1 MSLQILDGF
10 ITDAASIDYGYVS
23 VEYTD
28 PDGGTEQ
35 TVFVY
40 LPAVM
45 YSALSE
51 GEQILF
57 ALDPQGNHHNW
68 GIFIN
73 YYEST
78 PTFIA
83 DLPAPALENH
93 THKLFSNSTLGKM
106 LPNITDPNMKQDM
119 INQTTGEVTK

>member
-1 MSLQILDGF
+1 MALQIVDGF
-10 ITDAASIDYGYVS
+10 ITDAASTDYGYVS

-28 PDGGTEQ
+28 PDSGTSQ
-35 TVFVY
+35 TAFVY

-45 YSALSE
+45 YGVVSE

-57 ALDPQGNHHNW
+57 AIDPQGNHHNW

-78 PTFIA
+78 PTFIE
-83 DLPAPALENH
+83 DLPAPTLQEH
-93 THKLFSNSTLGKM
+93 THKLFSQPTLSKM
-106 LPNITDPNMKQDM
+106 LPNITDPKMKQDM
-119 INQTTGEVTK
+119 IDQTTGEVIK

>member
-1 MSLQILDGF
+1 MALQILDGF
-10 ITDAASIDYGYVS
+10 ITDAASMDYGYVS

-28 PDGGTEQ
+28 PDGGTSQ
-35 TVFVY
+35 TAFVY

-57 ALDPQGNHHNW
+57 AIDPQGNHHNW

-78 PTFIA
+78 PTIL
-83 DLPAPALENH
+83 DELPAPPLQEH
-93 THKLFSNSTLGKM
+93 THKLFSQPTLSKM
-106 LPNITDPNMKQDM
+106 LPNITDPKMKQDM
-119 INQTTGEVTK
+119 IDQTTGEVIK

>member
-1 MSLQILDGF
+1 MALQILDGF
-10 ITDAASIDYGYVS
+10 ITDAASADYGYVS

-28 PDGGTEQ
+28 PDSDTSKNA
-35 TVFVY
+35 FVY

-45 YSALSE
+45 YRALSE

-57 ALDPQGNHHNW
+57 AIDPQGNHHNW

-73 YYEST
+73 YYESS
-78 PTFIA
+78 PTFIE

-93 THKLFSNSTLGKM
+93 THKLFSQPTLSKM
-106 LPNITDPNMKQDM
+106 LPNITDPKMKQDM
-119 INQTTGEVTK
+119 IDQTTGEVIK

>member
-1 MSLQILDGF
+1 MALQIVDGF
-10 ITDAASIDYGYVS
+10 ITDAASVDHGYVS

-28 PDGGTEQ
+28 PDSGASQ

-45 YSALSE
+45 YNAVSE

-57 ALDPQGNHHNW
+57 AIDPQGNHHNW

-78 PTFIA
+78 PTFIE
-83 DLPAPALENH
+83 DLPAPKLQEH
-93 THKLFSNSTLGKM
+93 THKLFSQPTLSKM
-106 LPNITDPNMKQDM
+106 LPNITDPKMKQDM
-119 INQTTGEVTK
+119 VNQTTGEVIK